1 MTGHKD
7 RAHAILSAS
16 GAHRWMH
23 CTPSAKLEEQ
33 FPDTTFQAAKEGTL
47 AHEIA
52 EAKLLHYFDTL
63 NFKKSQLKRRLNKAK
78 KSELYASEMEHFTD
92 EYLDFAKASAMAYDA
107 TPHVAI
113 EKRLDLTEYIPG
125 GFGTADCV
133 IIGDGVLHIIDLKY
147 GKGVPVS
154 AENNPQM
161 MIYALGAIK
170 AYELVYAIHTVKM
183 SIVQPRIDNTNTWE
197 ISAKDLLAFGETV
210 KETAAIAIEGKGE
223 YKPGDWCR
231 FCRARA
237 QCRARAEENVK
248 LAFHID
254 KKPPLITNDEVGEYL
269 VQGADIAQWLKELQD
284 YALTECLAGK
294 EVAGWKAVEGRGS
307 RVWADADKAY
317 DIILESGVP
326 EEMLFVK
333 TPLTL
338 AQTEKLMGKKEFQ
351 EVVGDFVEKK
361 PGKPTLVKKS
371 DKRKAITNVITADE
385 AFEK

>member
-23 CTPSAKLEEQ
+23 CIPSAKLEEQ

-170 AYELVYAIHTVKM
+170 AYELVDRK
-183 SIVQPRIDNTNTWE
+183 S
-197 ISAKDLLAFGETV
+197 
-210 KETAAIAIEGKGE
+210 
-223 YKPGDWCR
+223 
-231 FCRARA
+231 
-237 QCRARAEENVK
+237 NV
-248 LAFHID
+248 
-254 KKPPLITNDEVGEYL
+254 
-269 VQGADIAQWLKELQD
+269 
-284 YALTECLAGK
+284 
-294 EVAGWKAVEGRGS
+294 
-307 RVWADADKAY
+307 
-317 DIILESGVP
+317 
-326 EEMLFVK
+326 
-333 TPLTL
+333 
-338 AQTEKLMGKKEFQ
+338 
-351 EVVGDFVEKK
+351 
-361 PGKPTLVKKS
+361 
-371 DKRKAITNVITADE
+371 
-385 AFEK
+385 